1 MTNAQT
7 RRALDLDRRSDP
19 FVVDAMK
26 KKHVRKRAYHNH
38 RPTTR
43 SNNHE
48 R

>member
-38 RPTTR
+38 RPKR